1 MPSVSRCPKAP
12 SWWSSRQAEESSYTP
27 RLTGKAFDLYARS
40 LLPNAGLSHVTK
52 TLSSRPEQI
61 IAEAM
66 MLIQVFLGVLL
77 VTVDDYKPPR
87 FHMFYGFV
95 SFITIGLLY
104 SYRYVWKA
112 KGWMELAYGLGG
124 LFIMG
129 LGIRAVLQV
138 MA

>member
-1 MPSVSRCPKAP
+1 VLLDIHKVWGYAAIVANFLAGVQLLVAWRVTRWRNRFL
-12 SWWSSRQAEESSYTP
+12 WWPT
-27 RLTGKAFDLYARS
+27 
-40 LLPNAGLSHVTK
+40 
-52 TLSSRPEQI
+52 I

-66 MLIQVFLGVLL
+66 MMIQVVLGVLL
-77 VTVDDYKPPR
+77 VSVEDFEPPR

-95 SFITIGLLY
+95 AFITVGLLY

-112 KGWMELAYGLGG
+112 RGWMELAYGLGG

-138 MA
+138 TA

>member
-1 MPSVSRCPKAP
+1 MLLDVHRAWGYSAIVANFL
-12 SWWSSRQAEESSYTP
+12 AGVYTLCAWKWP
-27 RLTGKAFDLYARS
+27 RLRNRWLWWPT
-40 LLPNAGLSHVTK
+40 
-52 TLSSRPEQI
+52 I

-66 MLIQVFLGVLL
+66 MLIQVLLGVLL
-77 VTVDDYKPPR
+77 VTAENYKPPR

-104 SYRYVWKA
+104 SYRYIWKA

-138 MA
+138 LG

>member
-1 MPSVSRCPKAP
+1 V
-12 SWWSSRQAEESSYTP
+12 
-27 RLTGKAFDLYARS
+27 LFDVHRAWGYAAIVANF
-40 LLPNAGLSHVTK
+40 LAGAY
-52 TLSSRPEQI
+52 TLSAWKWPVLRKRWLWWPTI
-61 IAEAM
+61 GAEAM

-77 VTVDDYKPPR
+77 VTAQHYKPPR

-104 SYRYVWKA
+104 SYRYVWRA
-112 KGWMELAYGLGG
+112 RGWMELAYGLGG

-138 MA
+138 VGK